1 MKLVTLASI
10 ASGIS
15 KADVTTLAVN
25 SASSIDRA
33 NLLCGITKKATG
45 ADVDN
50 AQAVVTEDSSP
61 VTEFTPQYLSV
72 PVMGC
77 NAASICT
84 SANAASII
92 GEFATYTKITVDTNT
107 LIYGTLNF
115 SQNDDGYTPQITS
128 SKSIVYSLWA

>member
-1 MKLVTLASI
+1 MKLVTLATI

-15 KADVTTLAVN
+15 KADITTLAVN

-33 NLLCGITKKATG
+33 NLLCGITKKATT
-45 ADVDN
+45 ADID
-50 AQAVVTEDSSP
+50 AGSAVVTEDSSP
-61 VTEFTPQYLSV
+61 LTEFTPQYLSV

-84 SANAASII
+84 AANAADII
-92 GEFATYTKITVDTNT
+92 GEFATYTKVFVDTNC